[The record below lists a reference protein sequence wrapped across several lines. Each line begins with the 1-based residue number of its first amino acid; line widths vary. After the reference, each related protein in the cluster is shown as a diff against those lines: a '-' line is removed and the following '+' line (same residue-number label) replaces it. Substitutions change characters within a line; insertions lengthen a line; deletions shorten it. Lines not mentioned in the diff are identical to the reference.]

1 MDKNCLNCYNF
12 KDGEKIDC
20 SVMHE
25 PPDDYFCFVADA
37 KKKLEQERDCLRYAI
52 NHGSIHEIQQQTERV
67 LTLMR
72 ATQ

>member
-12 KDGEKIDC
+12 KDGAEIDC
-20 SVMHE
+20 EIMTW

-52 NHGSIHEIQQQTERV
+52 NHGSIQDIQQQTKRV
-67 LTLMR
+67 ITLMR

>member
-12 KDGEKIDC
+12 NDAISKC
-20 SVMHE
+20 STMHT
-25 PPDDYFCFVADA
+25 PPNDLFCFTVDA
-37 KKKLEQERDCLRYAI
+37 KEKLKQERDCLRYAI